1 MNNYGNKQ
9 ESETDNDNP
18 IASFHNMISSSDMNN
33 NDPVEQASGDIKEG
47 TNTSDSLPDD
57 GGDAQRQEYT
67 DRNGQH
73 HPIAE
78 FLYQLTKML
87 TDDNVE
93 IIEWVDGRI
102 KVHYPERLEGE
113 VLHKYFRHSK
123 FASFQRQLNYFGF
136 RKIAG
141 KGKMSP
147 CSYVNEGATSDIRS
161 LLLIKRKTNGS
172 AARKAAMHQRAPSGT
187 GNNSGAGTGAPTG
200 PLPSQGMNPA
210 LAGMNFSSLA
220 AASGQPMNVNS
231 QAFTNAMALLSEN
244 ALRAS
249 LGRMQQQQQN
259 QGQNQGQGL
268 GGNNMSAQ
276 QTMNILALQQQQ
288 LHQQQQNEQLQQFHQ
303 QQQQQQQQDNP
314 YQQNSNHQHLHQQLD
329 GLHSSNHGH
338 GHNATNHSNTPTLE
352 QLHAQLAASLAAK
365 QQKPINATSLSASAL
380 NLATSMSANSAHRSS
395 GGQTSGTD
403 NPASAALKAQM
414 SSTPATAA
422 MDAASATTNAN
433 GFESSANLQSL
444 LSQNG
449 GMHRPAPSFQA
460 PGPRQGSLLNRLP
473 SANTIFPENMS
484 TASFGN
490 LLGSSNRL
498 SSLLSLNS
506 FLGSREP
513 SMADFAAAN
522 GMPPNMSAQQFAAEF
537 AASGASGVSQPQSY
551 AEAKYRSN

>member
-1 MNNYGNKQ
+1 MNNYGIKQ
-9 ESETDNDNP
+9 ESETDNDI
-18 IASFHNMISSSDMNN
+18 IAPYNMISSSAMNS
-33 NDPVEQASGDIKEG
+33 NDLVEQARGGGIGDIEKG

-57 GGDAQRQEYT
+57 GDIQRQEYT

-172 AARKAAMHQRAPSGT
+172 AARKAAMHQRAPSGAGT
-187 GNNSGAGTGAPTG
+187 NPGAGTGTATG
-200 PLPSQGMNPA
+200 PLTNQGINQS

-249 LGRMQQQQQN
+249 LGRMQQQHQQQN
-259 QGQNQGQGL
+259 QGQGQNQGQSH

-288 LHQQQQNEQLQQFHQ
+288 LHQQQQNEQLQQLHQ
-303 QQQQQQQQDNP
+303 QHQQQQDNP
-314 YQQNSNHQHLHQQLD
+314 FQQNQNHQHLHQQLD

-338 GHNATNHSNTPTLE
+338 GHNTTNHSNTATLE

-365 QQKPINATSLSASAL
+365 QQKPINATALSASAL
-380 NLATSMSANSAHRSS
+380 NLATSMSANSALRSS
-395 GGQTSGTD
+395 GGQSSATD
-403 NPASAALKAQM
+403 NPASAALKAQL

-449 GMHRPAPSFQA
+449 GMHPPSFAA

-513 SMADFAAAN
+513 SMADFAAAT
-522 GMPPNMSAQQFAAEF
+522 GMPPNMSAQQFAA
-537 AASGASGVSQPQSY
+537 SGANGVSQSY